1 MTSVL
6 EFDVVVIGAGPGG
19 FDAALAAAA
28 KGKKVALVEKG
39 DLGGTCLNRGCIP
52 TKLFLGATKPAA
64 ELAAQSRMR
73 IADGEVNI
81 DLQALQKRKDKLLAA
96 TRKAM
101 GVRLQAAGIE
111 LVPGA
116 GRLSGENEVT
126 VEGEAGESSL
136 GFKHLVL
143 ATGSKPAAFPG
154 LSPDGDAVLDSDGL
168 LALGGVPDSLVVVG
182 GGAIGLEMAEFFH
195 RLGAKIT
202 IVEAL
207 DRLAPYEDRDVSGV
221 FESAAKRRK
230 WKLELG
236 VRVDSLSTVDGE
248 ARLVLEGGKEIAAA
262 KALIAVGRNPNTASL
277 GLEDQGV
284 ELDAKGFIITDE
296 FLRAHGNIYA
306 VGDVNGRAMLAHA
319 ASHQGEYVA
328 SHLAADNMEP
338 YDSGPVPWCIW
349 GGVESIRVGPTAE
362 ELKNEDVKAEASSVM
377 LAANPIIQAAAETQG
392 LVKVLWRDGRVAGVS
407 AAGHG
412 VTHFSTQAVIMVS
425 QGWTREDVPRY
436 MFAHPTLDE
445 SLKAALLETPK
456 PL

>member
-168 LALGGVPDSLVVVG
+168 LALGGVPDSLVVIG

-296 FLRAHGNIYA
+296 FLRARGNIYA

-362 ELKNEDVKAEASSVM
+362 ELKNEDVKVEASSVM

>member
-1 MTSVL
+1 MTSVPD
-6 EFDVVVIGAGPGG
+6 FDVVVIGGGPGG
-19 FDAALAAAA
+19 FDAALAAAS
-28 KGKKVALVEKG
+28 KGQKVALVEKG
-39 DLGGTCLNRGCIP
+39 ELGGTCLNRGCIP

-64 ELAAQSRMR
+64 ELAAQARMR
-73 IADGEVNI
+73 IAGGEVNI
-81 DLQALQKRKDKLLAA
+81 DLPALQKRKDKLLAA

-101 GVRLQAAGIE
+101 NARLQAAGIE

-116 GRLSGENEVT
+116 GRLSGENEVA
-126 VEGEAGESSL
+126 VQGEAGESRL
-136 GFKHLVL
+136 GFKRLVL
-143 ATGSKPAAFPG
+143 ATGSRPAAFPG

-168 LALGGVPDSLVVVG
+168 LALGEVPESLVVVG

-195 RLGAKIT
+195 RMGVKIT
-202 IVEAL
+202 VVEAL
-207 DRLAPYEDRDVSGV
+207 DRLAPYEDREVSSV

-236 VRVDSLSTVDGE
+236 VRVDSLSTVDGQ
-248 ARLVLEGGKEIAAA
+248 ARLVLEGGKEITAA
-262 KALIAVGRNPNTASL
+262 KALIAVGRNPNTGSL
-277 GLEDQGV
+277 GLEEHGV

-296 FLRAHGNIYA
+296 CLRARENVYA

-319 ASHQGEYVA
+319 ASHQGEYSA
-328 SHLAADNMEP
+328 SHLSADNTEA
-338 YDSGPVPWCIW
+338 YDSGPVPWCVW

-362 ELKNEDVKAEASSVM
+362 ELKNEGVKAEASSVL
-377 LAANPIIQAAAETQG
+377 LASNPIIQAAAETQG
-392 LVKVLWRDGRVAGVS
+392 LVKVLWREGRVAGVS

-412 VTHFSTQAVIMVS
+412 VTHLSTQAVIMVS

-445 SLKAALLETPK
+445 SLKAALIETPK